1 MDWGSNPCYLEEMSK
16 LIKEFLDSLKE
27 YETPKPPKFELET
40 KIQMMARLAV
50 VSAVPQSVQVS
61 DVFSGRES
69 PNLKVTF
76 RDSKLNLNGW
86 FAFKVL
92 QSQEVEIACEIMK
105 REPEQGLKT
114 DSQKILVKFERM
126 DIPFVKQLLSH
137 TISELYTKT
146 LHNVL
151 GTNNMK
157 QKMKPS
163 LSVTGEAKNNKFSSV
178 LFENDSVENKQY
190 QKLFDIALEGTQWV
204 ATSFQNPWK
213 NYWTANIEPSHEV
226 KNHRDFK
233 VKSAEWSNY
242 DETDSTPT
250 SDDLYHDDKSVR
262 GRIELMKQKDGS
274 YTLDFYPGFKQ
285 TVTVSSPEEIVLAIR
300 KHLDLLKNGKMA
312 QVSEA
317 SVMPTDDYSSP
328 NDQYVA
334 HKEKQKNKR
343 EGEQGYDHTSD
354 FLNSLSTPN
363 RTTTNPGRR
372 F

>member
-1 MDWGSNPCYLEEMSK
+1 L
-16 LIKEFLDSLKE
+16 
-27 YETPKPPKFELET
+27 
-40 KIQMMARLAV
+40 
-50 VSAVPQSVQVS
+50 
-61 DVFSGRES
+61 
-69 PNLKVTF
+69 
-76 RDSKLNLNGW
+76 
-86 FAFKVL
+86 
-92 QSQEVEIACEIMK
+92 
-105 REPEQGLKT
+105 
-114 DSQKILVKFERM
+114 
-126 DIPFVKQLLSH
+126 
-137 TISELYTKT
+137 
-146 LHNVL
+146 
-151 GTNNMK
+151 
-157 QKMKPS
+157 
-163 LSVTGEAKNNKFSSV
+163 
-178 LFENDSVENKQY
+178 
-190 QKLFDIALEGTQWV
+190 
-204 ATSFQNPWK
+204 K

-226 KNHRDFK
+226 KNHIDFK

-363 RTTTNPGRR
+363 RITTNPGRR